1 MTDTIFAHSS
11 GSVPAALAIIR
22 ISGPAAGRA
31 LAALA
36 GKLPPPRR
44 VSLRSIVHPDSAE
57 LLDRALIVWLPG
69 PATATG
75 EDMAEIHAHGSR
87 AVVRAIEDAL
97 STIPSLRRAEPG
109 EFTRRALGND
119 IMDLTEVEGLSDLLA
134 AETAGQRR
142 QALHMAGGALSR
154 QIAQWQDRV
163 LTLSAQ
169 TEALLDFADEDD
181 VADDHAAVA
190 AIVEGTL
197 AIAAEWGSM
206 LDRPPAERLRDG
218 VRVVIAGPPNSG
230 KSTLINSLANEDV
243 AIVSPQAGTTR
254 DVIETALQLAGRPF
268 RVSDTAGLRPDP
280 GDVIERAGIVRAL
293 ARIDQADIIIWLGEP
308 EHAPKHPAV
317 IRVAAQADRF
327 SIDDTAWLE
336 RCAST
341 DVQVSAVTGQGMG
354 ALVNALLHMADG
366 LLPRDD
372 DLALN
377 ARQRSV
383 LTDCLTAIAE
393 TESQRDLLIIAD
405 SLRVARVTLDRLTG
419 RAGTEAMLDA
429 LFGRF
434 CIGK

>member
-22 ISGPAAGRA
+22 ISGPAAGAA
-31 LAALA
+31 LVALA

-75 EDMAEIHAHGSR
+75 EDMAEIQAHGSR

-97 STIPSLRRAEPG
+97 ATIPSLRRAEAG

-142 QALHMAGGALSR
+142 QALQMAGGALSR

-163 LTLSAQ
+163 LALSAQ

-181 VADDHAAVA
+181 VDDDHAAA
-190 AIVEGTL
+190 AVIVEGAL
-197 AIAAEWGSM
+197 AIAAEWRSM
-206 LDRPPAERLRDG
+206 LDHPPAERLRDG

-230 KSTLINSLANEDV
+230 KSTLINSLANENV

-268 RVSDTAGLRPDP
+268 RISDTAGLRADP
-280 GDVIERAGIVRAL
+280 GDVIEQAGIERAL
-293 ARIDQADIIIWLGEP
+293 ARIDQADVIIWLGEP
-308 EHAPKHPAV
+308 EHAPTHPAV

-327 SIDDTAWLE
+327 SADDAAWLE
-336 RCAST
+336 RCANT
-341 DVQVSAVTGQGMG
+341 DVQVSAVTGQGMQ
-354 ALVNALLHMADG
+354 ALVHALLHMADG
-366 LLPRDD
+366 LLPRAN

-383 LTDCLTAIAE
+383 LADCLIAIADI
-393 TESQRDLLIIAD
+393 ESQRDVLIIAD
-405 SLRVARVTLDRLTG
+405 SLRVVRVTLDRLTG